1 MVEVLVAL
9 EVSSSEALED
19 VAEGAALLDHPNLA
33 AVENPEVVV
42 EISTLLHPMVPP
54 TPREVVAV
62 VVLQGH
68 YLVVAYQVVEAADQ
82 IHFLVA
88 VA

>member
-33 AVENPEVVV
+33 VVENPEAVV
-42 EISTLLHPMVPP
+42 EI
-54 TPREVVAV
+54 
-62 VVLQGH
+62 
-68 YLVVAYQVVEAADQ
+68 
-82 IHFLVA
+82 
-88 VA
+88 

>member
-1 MVEVLVAL
+1 MVL
-9 EVSSSEALED
+9 
-19 VAEGAALLDHPNLA
+19 PTRQ
-33 AVENPEVVV
+33 EVVV
-42 EISTLLHPMVPP
+42 
-54 TPREVVAV
+54 V

-68 YLVVAYQVVEAADQ
+68 YLEVAYQVLEAADQ